1 MNYKNILILII
12 VLSFLCTSCIED
24 ALPKNKIKVAI
35 EGKSY
40 SLNPYIAK
48 EQNSL
53 EIRDLLFLSFFDW
66 DENWNIYPRLADN
79 IQENFF
85 SGNLEDEYTLNVDI
99 SPNIRW
105 SDGVFVNTGDVIF
118 SCLALSHPTIEKL
131 NKSWFLDMGKVES
144 SSPYSFSLKLSR
156 ADISFMQDFRP
167 IPFYALK
174 DYLFK
179 DSKSFFKDPVKIS
192 LVSNGPYKISNYH
205 LKNKAISS
213 VKLIKNN
220 EYSSDTNID
229 EIDINY
235 YSNISDKKFE
245 KNYKKYDF
253 LPSLNKKRADIISK
267 DNNYNVISYEGTKL
281 FTIFFSMR
289 GITSD
294 VLVRNAI
301 YKQIDRKK
309 IAQEYFG
316 TRVDIAESFLN
327 KKRQD
332 FISLFN
338 YEYSYDDSIISIV
351 DAGMTIKNGKIVL
364 NDEQVKLNI
373 ATTKDLFHIARLIKE
388 ELDKAGFKTS
398 LNIYKSL
405 SYYDILELNEK
416 PDIFVT
422 SVESDLFTEP
432 GSIFSCEMGNIYSKM
447 PYSNMCLSNWRD
459 ELNTMLC
466 LEYLRTADIS
476 ERNIISE
483 EHQRL
488 VFENLPAIPLFF
500 DLKYCAHTKRISGI
514 KPRGF
519 GSDMWNTET
528 WKVNN

>member
-24 ALPKNKIKVAI
+24 TLPKHKIKVAV

-66 DENWNIYPRLADN
+66 DENWNIFPRLADN

-85 SGNLEDEYTLNVDI
+85 YKNLKDEYILNIVI
-99 SPNIRW
+99 SPNVRW
-105 SDGVFVNTGDVIF
+105 SDGIFVNTGDITF
-118 SCLALSHPTIEKL
+118 SCLAISHPTIENL

-192 LVSNGPYKISNYH
+192 LVSNGPYKILNYH

-213 VKLIKNN
+213 VKLIKNS
-220 EYSSDTNID
+220 EYSLDTNID

-245 KNYKKYDF
+245 KYYKKYDF
-253 LPSLNKKRADIISK
+253 LPSLNKKRADIIRK
-267 DNNYNVISYEGTKL
+267 DINYNVISCEGTQL

-289 GITSD
+289 GLTSD

-316 TRVDIAESFLN
+316 TRADIAESFLN

-332 FISLFN
+332 FLSLFN

-373 ATTKDLFHIARLIKE
+373 STTKDLFHIARLIKD

-398 LNIYKSL
+398 LNIHKSL

-416 PDIFVT
+416 TDIFVT

-432 GSIFSCEMGNIYSKM
+432 GSIFSCGMGNIYSKM
-447 PYSNMCLSNWRD
+447 PYSNICLSNWRD

>member
-24 ALPKNKIKVAI
+24 ALPKNKINVAI

-99 SPNIRW
+99 SPNVRW

-118 SCLALSHPTIEKL
+118 SCLAISHPTIEKL

-144 SSPYSFSLKLSR
+144 LSPYSFSLKLSR

-167 IPFYALK
+167 IPLYALK
-174 DYLFK
+174 ESLFK
-179 DSKSFFKDPVKIS
+179 DSNSFFKDPITIS

-205 LKNKAISS
+205 LKNKAISN
-213 VKLIKNN
+213 VKLIKNS

-229 EIDINY
+229 EIDIDY

-245 KNYKKYDF
+245 KKYKKYDF
-253 LPSLNKKRADIISK
+253 LPSLTKKRADIIRK
-267 DNNYNVISYEGTKL
+267 DINYNVISCEGTKL
-281 FTIFFSMR
+281 FAVFFSMR
-289 GITSD
+289 GLTSD
-294 VLVRNAI
+294 ILIRNAI

-309 IAQEYFG
+309 IAEKYFDEK
-316 TRVDIAESFLN
+316 VDIAESFFN

-332 FISLFN
+332 FVSLFN
-338 YEYSYDDSIISIV
+338 NEYSYDDSIISIV
-351 DAGMTIKNGKIVL
+351 DAGMLIKDGKVIL

-373 ATTKDLFHIARLIKE
+373 ATTNDSIQLARLIKE
-388 ELDKAGFKTS
+388 ELNKKGFNTS
-398 LNIYKSL
+398 LKTYKSL
-405 SYYDILELNEK
+405 SYYDILELNET
-416 PDIFVT
+416 PDLFVI

-432 GSIFSCEMGNIYSKM
+432 GSIFYCGIGNVYSKM
-447 PYSNMCLSNWRD
+447 PYSNICLSNWKD
-459 ELNTMLC
+459 ELNTILC
-466 LEYLRTADIS
+466 LEYMRTADIS

-500 DLKYCAHTKRISGI
+500 DLKYCAYKKRISGI